1 MQQINPLVQ
10 LQDWHNFVPA
20 LRQIAVKGKCIY
32 AIRKAINEAEEQ
44 MRRRRG
50 ELHPTSRFIRKELR
64 VMPLDQVRHRQ
75 SSLALEPI
83 ATTRLTPSSMHA

>member
-1 MQQINPLVQ
+1 MQ
-10 LQDWHNFVPA
+10 LQDWHNFAPA
-20 LRQIAVKGKCIY
+20 LRQIAFNGKCEVY
-32 AIRKAINEAEEQ
+32 KYQRKAINEAEEQ

-64 VMPLDQVRHRQ
+64 AMPLDQVRHRQ

-83 ATTRLTPSSMHA
+83 GIIRLTPGSMHA